1 MLAKDH
7 PQQFAPLYGRLVSFE
22 LNANVKSEKETKVIY
37 PTFQETRA
45 ALIAKRIDPDVLERA
60 MMPPGK

>member
-1 MLAKDH
+1 MLAKEH

-37 PTFQETRA
+37 PITG
-45 ALIAKRIDPDVLERA
+45 L
-60 MMPPGK
+60 